1 MGDEE
6 MKEVIVMNE
15 INIPY
20 QAHESMI
27 ARLEIHNKRMWILNL
42 ILIILLVA
50 TNAGWLYYESQFI
63 DVQTTIEA
71 EQDGDSVNIIG
82 LGDVDYNE

>member
-1 MGDEE
+1 

-27 ARLEIHNKRMWILNL
+27 ARMEISNKRLWILNL
-42 ILIILLVA
+42 ILVIILVL
-50 TNAGWLYYESQFI
+50 TNAGWIYYESQFI
-63 DVQTTIEA
+63 DVQTTVEA